1 MRAWLALLGALSAAL
16 TVGCGSDNDQSPAI
30 DPLDLSACSAY
41 YGLTFDDG
49 PNTTYTPQV
58 KDALNS
64 LGVNA
69 TFFMTGQ
76 NVTAEPELAK
86 SVVDAGNWVGNHAY
100 THPHLPELSAAQ
112 VRDELTRSN
121 RAIQD
126 ATGVRPQLVRPP
138 YGEYNDETLR
148 VFKALNLDNTLWTV
162 DPKDWQ
168 DRPVSE
174 LVADAVKV
182 QDGGIILLHDRLART
197 VSALPQIVHQLG
209 RKGLCPGKLAVSPKP
224 VEALPALPGHF
235 FSVVAVKP

>member
-1 MRAWLALLGALSAAL
+1 MRAWLALLVALMAAL
-16 TVGCGSDNDQSPAI
+16 TVGCGGDNDQSPAVERV
-30 DPLDLSACSAY
+30 DLSACSGY

-58 KDALNS
+58 KDALDS
-64 LGVNA
+64 LGVKA

-86 SVVDAGNWVGNHAY
+86 EVVDAGNWVGNHAY

-112 VRDELTRSN
+112 VRDQLSRSN

-126 ATGVRPQLVRPP
+126 ATGARPEFVRPP
-138 YGEYNDETLR
+138 YGEFNDQTLR
-148 VFKALNLDNTLWTV
+148 VFKELNLENTLWTI

-168 DRPVSE
+168 DKPVSAI
-174 LVADAVKV
+174 VAEALKV
-182 QDGGIILLHDRLART
+182 QARGIILLHDRNPRAVAAT
-197 VSALPQIVHQLG
+197 PQIVHQLAQ
-209 RKGLCPGKLAVSPKP
+209 KGLCPGKLAVAPKP
-224 VEALPALPGHF
+224 VEASPALPGHF